1 MSRGLTYESKKER
14 REWSDRAR
22 EVEEKG
28 GREKRELTF
37 MNISSYDSYIT
48 REIELISLS
57 LGSRLNEWVVGGMT
71 YLLLLQ
77 IDELRTLEQI
87 SSVSLLE
94 LGLFV
99 EVKKAVVS

>member
-1 MSRGLTYESKKER
+1 
-14 REWSDRAR
+14 
-22 EVEEKG
+22 
-28 GREKRELTF
+28 